1 MDRRRAFAVA
11 ALTTVLL
18 LPLSGC
24 AGTGSGAGTRP
35 GNKVRLSA
43 KRMCEAHGGTYNAQN
58 QSCSYASQV
67 RQARQ
72 TCQDQGGDYLPE
84 EQYCEIQAGQ

>member
-1 MDRRRAFAVA
+1 MNRRRTFAIA
-11 ALTTVLL
+11 ALTAALL

-24 AGTGSGAGTRP
+24 AGMSSGAGTGP
-35 GNKVRLSA
+35 TKVRLSA
-43 KRMCEAHGGTYNAQN
+43 KRMCEAHGGTYNASN
-58 QSCSYASQV
+58 QACSYTSQV

-72 TCQDQGGDYLPE
+72 TCQDQGGTYLPE